1 MKFKMLLM
9 LVPMLILLSSLSH
22 AQSMKIEPGL
32 WELTMTMQ
40 SQSGQVEQAMREM
53 QQQLAALPPEQRQM
67 MEQMMAAQG
76 VSLGD
81 TANTYRICI
90 TPEDAELDQLHL
102 ADENCSHE
110 ILQRSGNTLKVR
122 FKCAGDPPSSGEG
135 EITIL
140 SPTEY
145 RGKAQIDTLVDGKPE
160 QVRIEQVG
168 RRIAADCGKLF
179 PKGR

>member
-40 SQSGQVEQAMREM
+40 SQSGQMEQAMSEM
-53 QQQLAALPPEQRQM
+53 RQQLAALPPEQRQM

-76 VSLGD
+76 VSLGE

-102 ADENCSHE
+102 ADENCTHE

-140 SPTEY
+140 SPTQY
-145 RGKAQIDTLVDGKPE
+145 RGKALIETLVGGKPE

-168 RRIAADCGKLF
+168 RRIAADCGKLN
-179 PKGR
+179 PEGR